1 MYPKPAGL
9 SSSHE
14 EWVEHEGILAVV
26 VEAPP
31 GQRRVVLAGVEDHAV
46 AELAVVEQHPA
57 ILIRLFVVP
66 VHHHAFFAG
75 VQPAV
80 VDETGHVQ
88 HAGAVTLELGP
99 AGFQLLCVLHI
110 QGEKVRRC
118 LNILHARLP
127 VEHQQVHG
135 ADGDLAHA
143 AVLFRVPE
151 NALDAGAL
159 LELAPPCVAV
169 HLLVVGLFQHHG
181 QNAGQHP
188 RRLLV
193 VRRAGQ
199 HVGGRVIV
207 HGIGVLVGDGVEQPP
222 ARRLGLALHHRVL
235 VVFPVPHPEPQF
247 VVHQPLVQRS
257 LARLVLLQDGRRL
270 RDLLRADGQFDFVH
284 FVHFVHMLP
293 PILHRTVFLRTTSP
307 SMLRIATS
315 PCRGGF
321 GSPRKVSGF
330 ARGSPTRKDSLRPE
344 GDAA

>member
-1 MYPKPAGL
+1 MHDIAGKIGQL
-9 SSSHE
+9 LFVHPRRVAQHIPLFRGEQHILVHGVIHPVDGVLALLHHVDVPEARRAVLLHE
-14 EWVEHEGILAVV
+14 ERVEHEGILAVV

-57 ILIRLFVVP
+57 ILIWLFVVP

-75 VQPAV
+75 VQSAV
-80 VDETGHVQ
+80 VDEAGHVQ

-99 AGFQLLCVLHI
+99 AGFQLLCVLHV

-181 QNAGQHP
+181 
-188 RRLLV
+188 
-193 VRRAGQ
+193 
-199 HVGGRVIV
+199 
-207 HGIGVLVGDGVEQPP
+207 
-222 ARRLGLALHHRVL
+222 
-235 VVFPVPHPEPQF
+235 
-247 VVHQPLVQRS
+247 
-257 LARLVLLQDGRRL
+257 
-270 RDLLRADGQFDFVH
+270 
-284 FVHFVHMLP
+284 
-293 PILHRTVFLRTTSP
+293 
-307 SMLRIATS
+307 
-315 PCRGGF
+315 
-321 GSPRKVSGF
+321 
-330 ARGSPTRKDSLRPE
+330 
-344 GDAA
+344 

>member
-1 MYPKPAGL
+1 MD
-9 SSSHE
+9 
-14 EWVEHEGILAVV
+14 
-26 VEAPP
+26 EA
-31 GQRRVVLAGVEDHAV
+31 
-46 AELAVVEQHPA
+46 
-57 ILIRLFVVP
+57 
-66 VHHHAFFAG
+66 
-75 VQPAV
+75 
-80 VDETGHVQ
+80 GHVQ

-127 VEHQQVHG
+127 VEHQQIHG

-193 VRRAGQ
+193 ICRTGQ

-270 RDLLRADGQFDFVH
+270 RDLLRADGQFPQLCIVQNLIFH
-284 FVHFVHMLP
+284 RFSFPSASLP
-293 PILHRTVFLRTTSP
+293 SQSKPNGFASSPKVGAFIQSLKIHLFAQSSP
-307 SMLRIATS
+307 S
-315 PCRGGF
+315 
-321 GSPRKVSGF
+321 GS
-330 ARGSPTRKDSLRPE
+330 
-344 GDAA
+344 